1 MTSTE
6 RQQRQFYQRTGLS
19 LLGISFEQAMNRKA
33 LRIAI
38 ECGAKAGNNGKAS
51 PAKSSG
57 LAQI

>member
-19 LLGISFEQAMNRKA
+19 LLGISFEQAMSKKA

-38 ECGAKAGNNGKAS
+38 ECGAKASNKGK
-51 PAKSSG
+51 PAPIQSRV
-57 LAQI
+57 